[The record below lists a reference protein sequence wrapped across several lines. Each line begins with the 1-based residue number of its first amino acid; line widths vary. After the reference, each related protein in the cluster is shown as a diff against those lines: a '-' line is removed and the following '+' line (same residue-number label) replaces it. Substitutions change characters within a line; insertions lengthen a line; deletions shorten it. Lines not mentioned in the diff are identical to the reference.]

1 MMCGNGGVGCGVGS
15 GNSGGGSGGV
25 DETVVK
31 GPEVVLKQYFPLA
44 RRNYPQYGHCDGAG
58 GGGGGGDGVNVRFML
73 GDWRWSRFSVV

>member
-25 DETVVK
+25 DETVIK

-44 RRNYPQYGHCDGAG
+44 RRNYPRYGSGGGGSGDGA
-58 GGGGGGDGVNVRFML
+58 GGGGGDGVNVRFY
-73 GDWRWSRFSVV
+73 VK